1 MLTLDDYTLSE
12 LNMLQR
18 DIGMAIAKK
27 VEVWE
32 KRRGEKK

>member
-27 VEVWE
+27 VEGW
-32 KRRGEKK
+32 